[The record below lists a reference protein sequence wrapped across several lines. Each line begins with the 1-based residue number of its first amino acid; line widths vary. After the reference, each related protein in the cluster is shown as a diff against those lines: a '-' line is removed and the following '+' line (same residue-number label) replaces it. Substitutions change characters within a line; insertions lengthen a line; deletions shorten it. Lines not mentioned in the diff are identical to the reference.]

1 MSSINDL
8 AEKVKSKL
16 APFYALI
23 LLVLVALIFFAL
35 GRLSTVEE
43 KHEPIRV
50 LQGSAAEVASPLA
63 ATNAGIAPAGNAQSE
78 GSVGTGMTTSAS
90 GRVIGSKNSKKY
102 YFPWC
107 GELKIIKSANQVTFA
122 SAEAARAAGYIPAGN
137 YKGVQ

>member
-107 GELKIIKSANQVTFA
+107 GAVKNINTENQVSFA
-122 SAEAARAAGYIPAGN
+122 SADSARQAGYVPGGN
-137 YKGVQ
+137 CKGLK